1 LQRLAASFDGTVFY
15 EMDCRANALRSILGH
30 TQLLELDRAKKSMK
44 DANIPGR
51 LKEVALL
58 FLELGAFSIGGP
70 AVYIALMHQE
80 TVRRRRWI
88 DEQRFLDLVGAT
100 NLIPGPNAAEMAIHL
115 GLIRAGWPGLIAS
128 GALFVLPGLAAT
140 LFVAWAYVTYGSIA
154 EVGWVLYGVKPVV
167 IGIVVEALWKM
178 GRKGIKGP
186 TTGIVG
192 LGVMVLY
199 VLGFNEIALLFGGAA
214 LVLLVHGGGDYFK
227 RGVATLVSIPLL
239 FQGPL
244 STLYPG
250 IVPFSQTTL
259 FLSFLKIGS
268 ILYGSGYVLL
278 AFLRSEFVVRLG
290 WLTNQQVLDAI
301 VAGQITPGPVFSSA
315 TFVGYLVGGWP
326 SALLATLGIFLPS
339 FLFVG
344 LLSRVLP
351 YVRKSPWAAVFL
363 DGVNAAS
370 LGLMAGV
377 TVNLGQTAIKDI
389 FTIMLLLGTLLASF
403 RLKVN
408 PIWLIIVGGVL
419 GAFYKLAAG

>member
-1 LQRLAASFDGTVFY
+1 
-15 EMDCRANALRSILGH
+15 
-30 TQLLELDRAKKSMK
+30 MK
-44 DANIPGR
+44 NNKLSGR

-58 FLELGAFSIGGP
+58 FLKLGTFSFGGP
-70 AVYIALMHQE
+70 AVYIALMHHE

-115 GLIRAGWPGLIAS
+115 GLIRAGWSGLIAS
-128 GALFVLPGLAAT
+128 GALFILPGMAAT
-140 LFVAWAYVTYGSIA
+140 LLVAWAYVTYGSIP

-167 IGIVVEALWKM
+167 IGIVIEALWKL

-186 TTGIVG
+186 TTAIVGIGIVA
-192 LGVMVLY
+192 LY
-199 VLGFNEIALLFGGAA
+199 ILGFNEIALLFGGAA
-214 LVLLVHGGGDYFK
+214 VVLLIHGGRHYLKHGLAAF
-227 RGVATLVSIPLL
+227 ATIPVLSQMPLTTL
-239 FQGPL
+239 FT
-244 STLYPG
+244 SV
-250 IVPFSQTTL
+250 VPFSQTTL

-268 ILYGSGYVLL
+268 VLFGSGYVLL

-290 WLTNQQVLDAI
+290 WLTNQQVLDAV

-315 TFVGYLVGGWP
+315 TFVGYLLGGWP

-344 LLSRVLP
+344 LLSRILP
-351 YVRKSPWAAVFL
+351 YVRKSPWAATFL
-363 DGVNAAS
+363 DGVNTAS

-377 TVNLGQTAIKDI
+377 TVQLGQTAIIDI
-389 FTIMLLLGTLLASF
+389 FTIVVLLATLLVIF

-408 PIWLIIVGGVL
+408 PIWLIIGSGLL
-419 GAFYKLAAG
+419 GAIYKLVIG

>member
-1 LQRLAASFDGTVFY
+1 
-15 EMDCRANALRSILGH
+15 
-30 TQLLELDRAKKSMK
+30 MK
-44 DANIPGR
+44 DTRLPGR

-58 FLELGAFSIGGP
+58 FLKLGTFSFGGP
-70 AVYIALMHQE
+70 AVYIALMHHE

-115 GLIRAGWPGLIAS
+115 GLIRAGWSGLIAS
-128 GALFVLPGLAAT
+128 GALFILPGMAAT
-140 LFVAWAYVTYGSIA
+140 LLVAWAYVTYGSIP

-167 IGIVVEALWKM
+167 IGIVIEALWKL

-186 TTGIVG
+186 TTAVVGAGIAALYF
-192 LGVMVLY
+192 LGV
-199 VLGFNEIALLFGGAA
+199 NELVLLFGGAA
-214 LVLLVHGGGDYFK
+214 VVLLVNGGRRYFK
-227 RGVATLVSIPLL
+227 HGLAAIGPIPALFTLPLATL
-239 FQGPL
+239 FAGA
-244 STLYPG
+244 
-250 IVPFSQTTL
+250 VPFSQTTL
-259 FLSFLKIGS
+259 FLGFLKIGS
-268 ILYGSGYVLL
+268 VLFGSGYVLL

-315 TFVGYLVGGWP
+315 TFVGYLLGGWP

-351 YVRKSPWAAVFL
+351 FVRRSAWAATFL

-377 TVNLGQTAIKDI
+377 TVQLGQTAIIDL
-389 FTIMLLLGTLLASF
+389 FSIMLLLVTLFVVF

-408 PIWLIIVGGVL
+408 PIWLITGGGLL
-419 GAFYKLAAG
+419 GAMSRLVIG

>member
-1 LQRLAASFDGTVFY
+1 
-15 EMDCRANALRSILGH
+15 
-30 TQLLELDRAKKSMK
+30 MK
-44 DANIPGR
+44 NNKLSSR

-58 FLELGAFSIGGP
+58 FLKLGTFSFGGP
-70 AVYIALMHQE
+70 AVYIALMHHE
-80 TVRRRRWI
+80 IVRRRRWI

-100 NLIPGPNAAEMAIHL
+100 NLIPGPNAAEIAIHL
-115 GLIRAGWPGLIAS
+115 GLIRAGLSGLIVS
-128 GALFVLPGLAAT
+128 GSLFILPGMAAT
-140 LFVAWAYVTYGSIA
+140 LFVAWAYVTYGSIP

-167 IGIVVEALWKM
+167 IGIVIEALWKL
-178 GRKGIKGP
+178 GQKGIKGP
-186 TTGIVG
+186 TTAIVGIGIVALYILG
-192 LGVMVLY
+192 L
-199 VLGFNEIALLFGGAA
+199 NEIALLFGGAA
-214 LVLLVHGGGDYFK
+214 VVLLIQGGRHYLKHGLAAFTPIP
-227 RGVATLVSIPLL
+227 VLLQMPLTTLFTSV
-239 FQGPL
+239 
-244 STLYPG
+244 
-250 IVPFSQTTL
+250 VPFSQTTL

-268 ILYGSGYVLL
+268 VLFGSGYVLL

-351 YVRKSPWAAVFL
+351 YVRKSPWAATYL

-377 TVNLGQTAIKDI
+377 TGQLGQTAIIDI
-389 FTIMLLLGTLLASF
+389 FTIVLLLVSLFVIF

-408 PIWLIIVGGVL
+408 PVWLMIGGGLL
-419 GAFYKLAAG
+419 GAIYKLAIG

>member
-1 LQRLAASFDGTVFY
+1 
-15 EMDCRANALRSILGH
+15 MKNNIL
-30 TQLLELDRAKKSMK
+30 S
-44 DANIPGR
+44 GR

-58 FLELGAFSIGGP
+58 FLKLGAFSFGGP
-70 AVYIALMHQE
+70 AVYIALMHHE

-100 NLIPGPNAAEMAIHL
+100 NLIPGPNAAETAIHL
-115 GLIRAGWPGLIAS
+115 GLIRAGLPGLIAS
-128 GALFVLPGLAAT
+128 GALFVLPGMAAT
-140 LFVAWAYVTYGSIA
+140 LLVAWAYVTYGSIP

-167 IGIVVEALWKM
+167 IGIVIEALWKLD
-178 GRKGIKGP
+178 RKGIKGP
-186 TTGIVG
+186 TTAIVGIGIVA
-192 LGVMVLY
+192 LY
-199 VLGFNEIALLFGGAA
+199 ILGFNEIALLFGGAA
-214 LVLLVHGGGDYFK
+214 VVLLVHGGRHYLKNGLAAF
-227 RGVATLVSIPLL
+227 APIPVL
-239 FQGPL
+239 FQMPL
-244 STLYPG
+244 TTLFTSV
-250 IVPFSQTTL
+250 VPFSQTTL

-268 ILYGSGYVLL
+268 VLFGSGYVLL

-315 TFVGYLVGGWP
+315 TFVGYLLGGWP

-344 LLSRVLP
+344 LLSRILP
-351 YVRKSPWAAVFL
+351 FVRKSPWAAIFL

-377 TVNLGQTAIKDI
+377 TVQLGQTAIVDI
-389 FTIMLLLGTLLASF
+389 FTVVLLLVTLYVIF

-408 PIWLIIVGGVL
+408 PIWLIIGGGLL
-419 GAFYKLAAG
+419 GAIHKLVIG

>member
-1 LQRLAASFDGTVFY
+1 MKNNRLS
-15 EMDCRANALRSILGH
+15 
-30 TQLLELDRAKKSMK
+30 
-44 DANIPGR
+44 GR

-58 FLELGAFSIGGP
+58 FLKLGTFSFGGP
-70 AVYIALMHQE
+70 AVYIALMHHE

-115 GLIRAGWPGLIAS
+115 GLIRAGWSGLIAS
-128 GALFVLPGLAAT
+128 GALFILPGMAAT
-140 LFVAWAYVTYGSIA
+140 LLVAWAYVTYGSIP

-167 IGIVVEALWKM
+167 IGIVIEALWKL

-186 TTGIVG
+186 TTAIVGIGIVA
-192 LGVMVLY
+192 LY
-199 VLGFNEIALLFGGAA
+199 ILGFNEIALLFGGAA
-214 LVLLVHGGGDYFK
+214 VVLLIHGGRHYLKHGLAAF
-227 RGVATLVSIPLL
+227 ATIPVLSQMLL
-239 FQGPL
+239 T
-244 STLYPG
+244 TLFTSV
-250 IVPFSQTTL
+250 VPFSQTTL

-268 ILYGSGYVLL
+268 VLFGSGYVLL

-290 WLTNQQVLDAI
+290 WLTNQQVLDAV

-315 TFVGYLVGGWP
+315 TFVGYLLGGWP

-344 LLSRVLP
+344 LLSRILP
-351 YVRKSPWAAVFL
+351 YVRKSPWAATFL
-363 DGVNAAS
+363 DGVNTAS

-377 TVNLGQTAIKDI
+377 TVQLGQTAIIDI
-389 FTIMLLLGTLLASF
+389 FTIVVLLATLLVIF

-408 PIWLIIVGGVL
+408 PIWLIIGSGLL
-419 GAFYKLAAG
+419 GAIYKLVIG

>member
-1 LQRLAASFDGTVFY
+1 
-15 EMDCRANALRSILGH
+15 
-30 TQLLELDRAKKSMK
+30 MK
-44 DANIPGR
+44 DLR
-51 LKEVALL
+51 FTEHLKEVALL
-58 FLELGAFSIGGP
+58 FLKLGTFSFGGP
-70 AVYIALMHQE
+70 AVYIALMHHE

-115 GLIRAGWPGLIAS
+115 GLIRAGWPGLITS
-128 GALFVLPGLAAT
+128 GALFILPGMAAT
-140 LFVAWAYVTYGSIA
+140 LLVAWAYVTYGSIP

-167 IGIVVEALWKM
+167 IGIVIEALWKL

-186 TTGIVG
+186 TTTIVG
-192 LGVMVLY
+192 VGIAVLYILGV
-199 VLGFNEIALLFGGAA
+199 NELALLFGGAA
-214 LVLLVHGGGDYFK
+214 VVLLVYAGRHYLKHGLAAFAPIPMLLQMPLTTAY
-227 RGVATLVSIPLL
+227 ATVI
-239 FQGPL
+239 
-244 STLYPG
+244 
-250 IVPFSQTTL
+250 PFSQTTL

-268 ILYGSGYVLL
+268 VLFGSGYVLL

-290 WLTNQQVLDAI
+290 WLTNQQVLDAV

-315 TFVGYLVGGWP
+315 TFVGYLLGGWP

-344 LLSRVLP
+344 LLSRILP
-351 YVRKSPWAAVFL
+351 VVRKSQWAATFL

-377 TVNLGQTAIKDI
+377 TAQLGQTAIIDI
-389 FTIMLLLGTLLASF
+389 FTIVLLLVTLFVMF

-408 PIWLIIVGGVL
+408 PIWLIIGSGLLGVV
-419 GAFYKLAAG
+419 YKLASG

>member
-1 LQRLAASFDGTVFY
+1 
-15 EMDCRANALRSILGH
+15 
-30 TQLLELDRAKKSMK
+30 MK
-44 DANIPGR
+44 DIKLSGR

-58 FLELGAFSIGGP
+58 FLKLGTFSFGGP
-70 AVYIALMHQE
+70 AVYIALMHHE

-115 GLIRAGWPGLIAS
+115 GLIRAGWSGLIAS
-128 GALFVLPGLAAT
+128 GALFILPGMAAT
-140 LFVAWAYVTYGSIA
+140 LLVAWAYVTYGSIP

-167 IGIVVEALWKM
+167 IGIVIEALWKL

-186 TTGIVG
+186 TTAIVGIGIVA
-192 LGVMVLY
+192 LY
-199 VLGFNEIALLFGGAA
+199 ILGFNEIALLFCGAA
-214 LVLLVHGGGDYFK
+214 VVLLVHGGRHYLKHGLAAFAPMP
-227 RGVATLVSIPLL
+227 VLFQIPLTT
-239 FQGPL
+239 FYT
-244 STLYPG
+244 S

-259 FLSFLKIGS
+259 FLNFLKIGS
-268 ILYGSGYVLL
+268 VLFGSGYVLL

-344 LLSRVLP
+344 LLSRILP
-351 YVRKSPWAAVFL
+351 YVRRSPWAATFL

-377 TVNLGQTAIKDI
+377 TVQLGQTAIIDI
-389 FTIMLLLGTLLASF
+389 FTIVLLLVTLFVIF

-408 PIWLIIVGGVL
+408 PIWLIIGGGLL
-419 GAFYKLAAG
+419 GAIYRLVIG